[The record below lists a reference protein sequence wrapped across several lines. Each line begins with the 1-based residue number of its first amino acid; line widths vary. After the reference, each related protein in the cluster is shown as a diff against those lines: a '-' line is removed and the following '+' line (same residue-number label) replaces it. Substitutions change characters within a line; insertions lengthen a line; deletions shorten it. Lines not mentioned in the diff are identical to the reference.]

1 MVRLFICILLL
12 GICAAQYQLWLGRAS
27 WSRLSELRVIL
38 NTQREENESLR
49 RTNEALQAE
58 FNSLANNQDAIEERA
73 RRELNMVLSLIHI
86 SANGTVALNLQGNC
100 PVKLQRACSEK
111 RCGGHFAREAAGRN
125 GKVLIDDGL
134 FKGCLLYT
142 SLQGDA
148 LCSSA
153 DMKSATAVRSFSL
166 PVPA

>member
-27 WSRLSELRVIL
+27 WSRLSELRVVL

-73 RRELNMVLSLIHI
+73 RRELNMVKPNEILFRIETTEEAARKSDAAASMPDVDASDIAAGAKPTFMPKKSDLY
-86 SANGTVALNLQGNC
+86 SAPKN
-100 PVKLQRACSEK
+100 QRAPK
-111 RCGGHFAREAAGRN
+111 ARDRR
-125 GKVLIDDGL
+125 
-134 FKGCLLYT
+134 
-142 SLQGDA
+142 Q
-148 LCSSA
+148 
-153 DMKSATAVRSFSL
+153 
-166 PVPA
+166 

>member
-27 WSRLSELRVIL
+27 WSRLSELRVVL

-73 RRELNMVLSLIHI
+73 RRELNMVKPNEILFRIETTEEAARKSDAAASMPDIAAGAKPTFTPKKSDLY
-86 SANGTVALNLQGNC
+86 SAPKN
-100 PVKLQRACSEK
+100 QRAPK
-111 RCGGHFAREAAGRN
+111 ARDRR
-125 GKVLIDDGL
+125 
-134 FKGCLLYT
+134 
-142 SLQGDA
+142 Q
-148 LCSSA
+148 
-153 DMKSATAVRSFSL
+153 
-166 PVPA
+166 

>member
-12 GICAAQYQLWLGRAS
+12 GIGAAQYQLWLGRAS

-73 RRELNMVLSLIHI
+73 RRELNMVKPNEILFRIETTEEVARKAASMPDVDAPDIAAGAKPTFTPKKSDLY
-86 SANGTVALNLQGNC
+86 SAPKN
-100 PVKLQRACSEK
+100 QRAPK
-111 RCGGHFAREAAGRN
+111 ARDRR
-125 GKVLIDDGL
+125 
-134 FKGCLLYT
+134 
-142 SLQGDA
+142 Q
-148 LCSSA
+148 
-153 DMKSATAVRSFSL
+153 
-166 PVPA
+166 

>member
-27 WSRLSELRVIL
+27 WSRLSELRVVL

-73 RRELNMVLSLIHI
+73 RRELNMVKP
-86 SANGTVALNLQGNC
+86 ND
-100 PVKLQRACSEK
+100 QRAPK
-111 RCGGHFAREAAGRN
+111 ARDRR
-125 GKVLIDDGL
+125 
-134 FKGCLLYT
+134 
-142 SLQGDA
+142 Q
-148 LCSSA
+148 
-153 DMKSATAVRSFSL
+153 
-166 PVPA
+166 

>member
-27 WSRLSELRVIL
+27 WSRLSELRVVL

-73 RRELNMVLSLIHI
+73 RRELNMVKPNEILFRIEAARKSDAAASMPDVDAPDIAAGAKPTFTPKKSDLY
-86 SANGTVALNLQGNC
+86 SAPKN
-100 PVKLQRACSEK
+100 QRAPK
-111 RCGGHFAREAAGRN
+111 ARDRR
-125 GKVLIDDGL
+125 
-134 FKGCLLYT
+134 
-142 SLQGDA
+142 Q
-148 LCSSA
+148 
-153 DMKSATAVRSFSL
+153 
-166 PVPA
+166 

>member
-27 WSRLSELRVIL
+27 WSRLSELRVVL

-73 RRELNMVLSLIHI
+73 RRELNMVKPNEILFRIETTEEAARKSDAAASMPDVDAPDIAAGAKPTLTPKKSDLY
-86 SANGTVALNLQGNC
+86 SAPKN
-100 PVKLQRACSEK
+100 QRAPK
-111 RCGGHFAREAAGRN
+111 ARDRR
-125 GKVLIDDGL
+125 
-134 FKGCLLYT
+134 
-142 SLQGDA
+142 Q
-148 LCSSA
+148 
-153 DMKSATAVRSFSL
+153 
-166 PVPA
+166 

>member
-27 WSRLSELRVIL
+27 WSRLSELRVVL

-73 RRELNMVLSLIHI
+73 RREHNMVKPNEILFRIETTEEAARKSDAAASMPDVDAPDIAAGAKPTFTPKKSDLY
-86 SANGTVALNLQGNC
+86 SAPKN
-100 PVKLQRACSEK
+100 QRAPK
-111 RCGGHFAREAAGRN
+111 ARDRR
-125 GKVLIDDGL
+125 
-134 FKGCLLYT
+134 
-142 SLQGDA
+142 Q
-148 LCSSA
+148 
-153 DMKSATAVRSFSL
+153 
-166 PVPA
+166 

>member
-12 GICAAQYQLWLGRAS
+12 GIGAAQYQLWLGRAS

-73 RRELNMVLSLIHI
+73 RRELNMVKPNEILFRIE
-86 SANGTVALNLQGNC
+86 TTEEVARKSDAAASM
-100 PVKLQRACSEK
+100 PDVDAPDI
-111 RCGGHFAREAAGRN
+111 AAGLNRPLRLRSRIFIPRPRTSVRRRL
-125 GKVLIDDGL
+125 GIDVSRL
-134 FKGCLLYT
+134 TPRAK
-142 SLQGDA
+142 Q
-148 LCSSA
+148 
-153 DMKSATAVRSFSL
+153 TARSHPRAVGEHS
-166 PVPA
+166 

>member
-27 WSRLSELRVIL
+27 WSRLSELRVVL

-73 RRELNMVLSLIHI
+73 RRELNMVKPNEILFRIE
-86 SANGTVALNLQGNC
+86 TT
-100 PVKLQRACSEK
+100 E
-111 RCGGHFAREAAGRN
+111 EAARKSDAAASMPQGLNRPLRLRSRIFIPRPRTS
-125 GKVLIDDGL
+125 VRRRLEIDVSRL
-134 FKGCLLYT
+134 APRAK
-142 SLQGDA
+142 Q
-148 LCSSA
+148 
-153 DMKSATAVRSFSL
+153 TARSHPRAVGEHS
-166 PVPA
+166 